1 MKYIPISYKKQI
13 NAKMLSGIL
22 MGIIGVSLMLLV
34 GIIIVKP
41 DFSLIIIAG
50 VISILGIIFAS
61 EAGML
66 IDLYFP
72 KLIWDNEQKAVK
84 QNLNTFVTMVICIL
98 FSGLAAFMVIKLNL
112 QLISSIFFISI
123 VFGLLDYIL
132 YSLVMTLGVDQ
143 LEKL

>member
-1 MKYIPISYKKQI
+1 
-13 NAKMLSGIL
+13 
-22 MGIIGVSLMLLV
+22 
-34 GIIIVKP
+34 
-41 DFSLIIIAG
+41 
-50 VISILGIIFAS
+50 
-61 EAGML
+61 L

>member
-1 MKYIPISYKKQI
+1 
-13 NAKMLSGIL
+13 